1 MWGQTNPIGTEK
13 GDTGNPETKL
23 GTSTESKAETTGSSD
38 QDGASKV
45 TEVTY
50 QYGEG
55 KYTGPR
61 LYRPWWD
68 QAKIDLKSEM
78 TLKPK

>member
-13 GDTGNPETKL
+13 GDTGNPGTKL
-23 GTSTESKAETTGSSD
+23 VTSTESKAETGSSD

-50 QYGEG
+50 QDGEG
-55 KYTGPR
+55 K
-61 LYRPWWD
+61 
-68 QAKIDLKSEM
+68 
-78 TLKPK
+78 